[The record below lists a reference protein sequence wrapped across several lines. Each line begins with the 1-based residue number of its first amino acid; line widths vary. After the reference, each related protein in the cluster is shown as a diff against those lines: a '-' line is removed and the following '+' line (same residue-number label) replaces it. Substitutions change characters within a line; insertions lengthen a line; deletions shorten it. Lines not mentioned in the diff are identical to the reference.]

1 MPPLDPTPLGDEM
14 VHRLPERKFPQP
26 KPDADSDD
34 LVRGGP
40 ASAEREAD
48 MRDRPALPQHPQ
60 PMAADVEDEE
70 ADPVIDSGPGIDDGV
85 KSLRKQRG

>member
-26 KPDADSDD
+26 KPGTDTGD
-34 LVRGGP
+34 LASGP
-40 ASAEREAD
+40 ASSGRNPD
-48 MRDRPALPQHPQ
+48 MRDRPALPEHPQ

-70 ADPVIDSGPGIDDGV
+70 ADPVVDSGPGIDDGV
-85 KSLRKQRG
+85 KGLRKQRG